1 MLLLFNTTRARR
13 ARKLVETTHKYL
25 HVNKRSRVLQEPAD
39 DGKECLLTYIY
50 NSTRVKALYQ
60 HAQGYQH
67 AISMLEHDM

>member
-1 MLLLFNTTRARR
+1 MLFNTTRARR
-13 ARKLVETTHKYL
+13 ARKRVETTHKYL